1 MRLDRNDPPNPTVF
15 CPLEE
20 FTDCE
25 RVNRE
30 LMVSSILLTIDFED
44 APSSVCALTLA
55 LKIPATA
62 DLLHTSLDIFGGG

>member
-1 MRLDRNDPPNPTVF
+1 
-15 CPLEE
+15 
-20 FTDCE
+20 
-25 RVNRE
+25 
-30 LMVSSILLTIDFED
+30 MVSSILLTIDFED